1 MVRVDGS
8 VRVRDEKGRDVFWKF
23 ENGMSYMGFVDA
35 ALSNEL
41 MRVMPGAVERLIL
54 DKDIIPKN
62 LCGKKTA
69 TLCIRN
75 PWTHGQGGIWP
86 LAYWGLGKLIQ
97 DFVRYVSLISIQ
109 CYSRH
114 MTRHYL
120 CKRPPWWSLRQ
131 HLLKSPQG
139 STFTSPMG
147 AYYNKPIV
155 CIYFIRHYIIALR
168 TSPA

>member
-62 LCGKKTA
+62 PCGKA
-69 TLCIRN
+69 
-75 PWTHGQGGIWP
+75 
-86 LAYWGLGKLIQ
+86 
-97 DFVRYVSLISIQ
+97 S
-109 CYSRH
+109 CYSLHLQHIDKDKCGSLHLGAWANRYKTSLGMSVWH
-114 MTRHYL
+114 QFSIL
-120 CKRPPWWSLRQ
+120 C
-131 HLLKSPQG
+131 
-139 STFTSPMG
+139 
-147 AYYNKPIV
+147 
-155 CIYFIRHYIIALR
+155 
-168 TSPA
+168 